1 MAYISASVLGSYRDE
16 QVFGCLEG
24 KLILAGGMV
33 EVSACIC
40 DKCVCLGFYY
50 TPDVKNA

>member
-24 KLILAGGMV
+24 RLILAGGMGRG
-33 EVSACIC
+33 IC
-40 DKCVCLGFYY
+40 LYL
-50 TPDVKNA
+50 